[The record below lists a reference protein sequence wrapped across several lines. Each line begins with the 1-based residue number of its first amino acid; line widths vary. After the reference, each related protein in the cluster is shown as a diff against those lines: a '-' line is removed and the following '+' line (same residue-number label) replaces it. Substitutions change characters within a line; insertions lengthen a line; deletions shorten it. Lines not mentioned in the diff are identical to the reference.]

1 MYYLFI
7 GCYGSV
13 YMLLDPAMVTKGFS
27 QGEIM
32 QKYMEPCFFTYIK
45 FFDRFYMISTC

>member
-1 MYYLFI
+1 MMDPTIHFKYLVNGKQLEVI
-7 GCYGSV
+7 YKH
-13 YMLLDPAMVTKGFS
+13 AAAE
-27 QGEIM
+27 EIM